1 MEVYFGRIPL
11 DMVGSNFENPRRD
24 SVIGLKRM
32 KEHNLPL
39 MRKTIKEVVMGPH
52 T

>member
-1 MEVYFGRIPL
+1 LKTQEEIVLLVSKKME
-11 DMVGSNFENPRRD
+11 
-24 SVIGLKRM
+24 
-32 KEHNLPL
+32 EHDLPL